1 MTKNSPTLLNNPY
14 GNASFDEFRQDEAA
28 FADKTD
34 FIAELDKKSMTKYP
48 VLLRPRRFGKSTF
61 VKMLK
66 CFYDLSY
73 KERYEELFSQTAI
86 YEKNLSSKNTYHVI
100 DFDFSGISGNDVS
113 TLVNDFII
121 AINCGID
128 DFKERYPDF
137 VFKPKKNE
145 TKTPSGLLKT
155 FLSAYKKF
163 SSKKL
168 LYVMIDEYDNFSN
181 KTLSR
186 DLDLF
191 KAITGADSFL
201 KAFYEAIKS
210 GTKNSIAKTF
220 ITGVSSVSLD
230 SLSSGFNISINVTS
244 EPEFNTYAGFTEN
257 ELRILIPKLVD
268 IDNLGVDTD
277 EIIARMKPVY
287 DGYCFS
293 KDTSQTL
300 YNSSMCLYYL
310 RSITKSGSLLPP
322 EQYLDPA
329 SDHDG
334 SKLNQ
339 LFEIAEN
346 GLENEIIDTY
356 LSGDSFLVKKLAQNI
371 DLNEKAAYDREK
383 LLSMLYYMG
392 YLTIDPEASDEEM
405 LALRIPN
412 LFMAELFARCAV
424 NLRLTTDSVF
434 TACKLDISALN
445 NSEDDL
451 SSFAV
456 SCTEFL
462 SSIVTNPV
470 LTHMNEMAL
479 NLTLY
484 AKLSLLRG
492 IQAAMQKPL
501 RVPGEGEKFADLV
514 VTVNRSK
521 SNECTYLFELKY
533 LPKNSGKSKKDN
545 KDKNY
550 ESELRRLKKEAE
562 NEALMYSS
570 ALDFR
575 GKQVKAYVMIFQGP
589 KCILCEKQN

>member
-1 MTKNSPTLLNNPY
+1 MTNSAPSLLNNPY

-28 FADKTD
+28 FADKTG

-86 YEKNLSSKNTYHVI
+86 YEKNLSSKNKYHVI

-121 AINCGID
+121 AISCGID

-145 TKTPSGLLKT
+145 TKTPSGLFKT
-155 FLSAYKKF
+155 FLSAYKKY

-181 KTLSR
+181 KTLSQ
-186 DLDLF
+186 DLNLF

-210 GTKNSIAKTF
+210 GTQNSIAKTF

-230 SLSSGFNISINVTS
+230 SLSSGFNIAVNVTS
-244 EPEFNTYAGFTEN
+244 RKCFNEYAGFTEE
-257 ELRILIPKLVD
+257 ELGVLIPKL
-268 IDNLGVDTD
+268 IDTKMLGISVSDL
-277 EIIARMKPVY
+277 IAMMKPVY

-293 KDTSQTL
+293 AASQNTVF
-300 YNSSMCLYYL
+300 NSSMCLYYL
-310 RSITKSGSLLPP
+310 DEISQNGQIISP
-322 EQYLDPA
+322 EQCLDPA
-329 SDHDG
+329 SDHNG
-334 SKLNQ
+334 SILKQ
-339 LFEIAEN
+339 LFDNAEA

-356 LSGDSFLVKKLAQNI
+356 LSGKTFYIAQLAQNI
-371 DLNEKAAYDREK
+371 DLNEKATYNREK

-392 YLTIDPEASDEEM
+392 YLTIDPKISGKR

-412 LFMAELFARCAV
+412 LFLAKLFARCTV
-424 NLRLTTDSVF
+424 NLRLTTDSAF
-434 TACKLDISALN
+434 TAYKLDVSALE
-445 NSEDDL
+445 NSEDDI

-462 SSIVTNPV
+462 SSIITNPI

-484 AKLSLLRG
+484 AKLSL
-492 IQAAMQKPL
+492 ISNIFTEMQKSL

-514 VTVNRSK
+514 VTANEETD
-521 SNECTYLFELKY
+521 NECVYLFELKY
-533 LPKNSGKSKKDN
+533 LAKNSGKNKKDN

-550 ESELRRLKKEAE
+550 ESELRRLKKEAV
-562 NEALMYSS
+562 NEALMYRS